1 MTPALTVDSDDE
13 IRGILNGAKV
23 IAVVGASVKP
33 DRDSNLISQFL
44 IREGYEVI
52 PVNPKYTEV
61 LGRKCFPTVA
71 SIGKQVDIVD
81 VFRRSEFVEETANDA
96 VAAKANILWMQL
108 GIENDEAA
116 RLAADGGLQVV
127 MNRCIM
133 VEHRRLVR

>member
-1 MTPALTVDSDDE
+1 MIPSHTVEDDNE
-13 IRGILNGAKV
+13 IRRILQDAKV
-23 IAVVGASVKP
+23 IAVVGASNNP
-33 DRDSNLISQFL
+33 MRESNLISQFL

-81 VFRRSEFVEETANDA
+81 VFRRSEFLEETARDA
-96 VAAKANILWMQL
+96 VEAKANVLWMQL
-108 GIENDEAA
+108 GIENENAA
-116 RLAADGGLQVV
+116 GIAADEGLQVV

-133 VEHRRLVR
+133 VEHRRLIR